1 MLLKLEIDNP
11 GEQNRAYGSAG
22 EVGFCLDGQAYL
34 IAKIFPLLIGRNLSS
49 PESYGSAVFFRTPVS
64 PKVDAVC
71 RTAIEIA
78 LAVDLYNHIFF

>member
-11 GEQNRAYGSAG
+11 GEQNRACGSAG

-49 PESYGSAVFFRTPVS
+49 PESYGSAVFFRTPE
-64 PKVDAVC
+64 VDAVC